1 MVMNGLND
9 KEKYALLKMLSS
21 SERMNEKAEK
31 ICPERK
37 AYSRFHATMTRKLNR
52 ALNDKNYELMFDLEE
67 VCQEHDVMHRS
78 SDIEKSLKFLSDL
91 KGMRE
96 RFFEFQNPEKV
107 KEFFLPVQERVKKH
121 DERMIDGAFKRDSEA
136 LRRFLRGHKS
146 PCLVPAV
153 NSFYEKRIDCVKEI
167 YKELQRNIDFA
178 LGYDKGKEQSKDFG
192 R

>member
-1 MVMNGLND
+1 MAKTGSND
-9 KEKYALLKMLSS
+9 KIKKNLLKVLSHAQIVHD
-21 SERMNEKAEK
+21 KAENV
-31 ICPERK
+31 CPERK
-37 AYSRFHATMTRKLNR
+37 AFSGFHAYVTRELDN
-52 ALNDKNYELMFDLEE
+52 ALEEKNYELMFDLEE
-67 VCQEHDVMHRS
+67 MCQEHDVMHRS

-153 NSFYEKRIDCVKEI
+153 NSFYEKRIDCAKEI